1 MKYTITGATGHL
13 GRLVVQAMLQLVAPN
28 EIRAAVHTPAKAAH
42 LMAQGLEVVTADYLD
57 VSLMKTALVGTDV
70 LIYIPSKTYD
80 LVQRVTELE
89 NTLAA
94 MQQAQ
99 VKKIIFV
106 SFFADQANNPFRM
119 SAYYGYVPRRL
130 AASEF
135 DYAIVK
141 NALYADP
148 LVPYLPEL
156 IQRHNIIYPVGQQ
169 PLAFITQQD
178 SAAAIAKLAVQPQLR
193 DHGQTYL
200 LSQTQNYTMPQ
211 LAEIMTTVTGE
222 PIGYQPVTLAEF
234 AAIYAAEGDGQ
245 ELASM
250 YHAGALGLLADVST
264 DFARITGQQ
273 PQGMREFLAANY
285 RIV

>member
-211 LAEIMTTVTGE
+211 LAEKSKKELIKRGMTLIEYDNKAFSQFRTSVKPQWDSIRKIAGN
-222 PIGYQPVTLAEF
+222 QVV
-234 AAIYAAEGDGQ
+234 DMMVK
-245 ELASM
+245 ELN
-250 YHAGALGLLADVST
+250 
-264 DFARITGQQ
+264 
-273 PQGMREFLAANY
+273 ANSKKK
-285 RIV
+285 

>member
-106 SFFADQANNPFRM
+106 SFFADQANNPF
-119 SAYYGYVPRRL
+119 
-130 AASEF
+130 
-135 DYAIVK
+135 
-141 NALYADP
+141 
-148 LVPYLPEL
+148 
-156 IQRHNIIYPVGQQ
+156 
-169 PLAFITQQD
+169 
-178 SAAAIAKLAVQPQLR
+178 
-193 DHGQTYL
+193 
-200 LSQTQNYTMPQ
+200 
-211 LAEIMTTVTGE
+211 
-222 PIGYQPVTLAEF
+222 
-234 AAIYAAEGDGQ
+234 
-245 ELASM
+245 
-250 YHAGALGLLADVST
+250 
-264 DFARITGQQ
+264 
-273 PQGMREFLAANY
+273 
-285 RIV
+285 